1 MTASSPPPNP
11 RRVAAGKLNRRKHKG
26 FTPEGRQRLRRA
38 ALENRPWLHATGP
51 RTPQGKARAA
61 ANGKLLKAR
70 PVQGV
75 PALLDGLA
83 RLTGAMALG
92 RRLARGSRP

>member
-1 MTASSPPPNP
+1 MTASPPPNP
-11 RRVAAGKLNRRKHKG
+11 RRVAAGRLNRQKRKG
-26 FTPEGRQRLRRA
+26 FTPEGRERLHRA

-51 RTPQGKARAA
+51 RTQQGKARAA

-70 PVQGV
+70 PVREV

-83 RLTGAMALG
+83 RLTGAMVLG
-92 RRLARGSRP
+92 RRLARRSRP